1 MVLAP
6 NDKMLG
12 CSQVSD
18 KKFSNF
24 ENTAVIVRRGECSFQ
39 EKIVNVAVK
48 DAALMI
54 LVNSEDTLIP
64 LSSLEYEHVTTAAVS
79 VTLSDGEKLIEMV
92 KRRDELTGIELK
104 IETISLANQARTRL
118 QFLVDINAPV
128 AVYEEFKY
136 VMEQLEP
143 MVGTLDGL
151 LSMIWTEEYER
162 VGTVHSDAE
171 AKELMEFLPFCV
183 KQLSKW
189 SFASE
194 AALHASVAA
203 AVLQIQLWNNESQT
217 DSRKE
222 RLLVRTA
229 ARKLMESGYY
239 SHSFSLL
246 QKIPASSDNRS
257 DTSIQCM
264 LSFLKFLQGDVITS
278 LSETSA
284 CQTLKFDAGTP
295 SLKVA
300 EGAFNRLTKLERS
313 SHDEECLGLAAG
325 LVNDTNLAL
334 ACCYPN
340 ERTGTLSREFS
351 SEFTKEFFHSLV
363 MMGVFLDE
371 LGPFEESLR
380 FFGYAARMCPGDSTT
395 LELRQLLAVPVVF
408 SSQNELDLFIAE
420 LKSKLNIFTETLAIK
435 HELEERVVSPLE
447 IADESNEAALSITGP
462 VLRPEE
468 AAYLQYTITPPTMFI
483 GYQGVDVLPIQ
494 EAINRLRSLV
504 YPSLTSSFEPQ
515 NPDRSEETLIP
526 GDDHKR
532 RRVGFISSWFRSH
545 SVGKL
550 LLGVVQN
557 LDRAKFHVIIYRC
570 VHFLRDGDKISEL
583 FKHTADEYVELPET
597 QDPAVHILRQA
608 QLDIAI
614 FPELGMDEWTVLLSH
629 HRVAPIQCVFWG
641 HPITTGNPNIDYFI
655 SSEHFVSDNFDEPT
669 ESTPVN
675 EQLKLSGYRRSSF
688 SEQIV
693 LFRGLS
699 TIFTEPNPLTIESRE
714 ITRSRLYLPTNRR
727 LYVCPQTLMK
737 LHPAFDEALARI
749 LERDNKATIVLL
761 ASNTQLVWME
771 KVRRRFRQRFGR
783 HMLTLYST
791 PFHSEAASRH
801 WMRYIWARK
810 DLLYSSDIMK
820 IQLDNGIFVTSPVIT
835 LPAAQSVVHLAAGFL
850 RYMNASD
857 CIAKSLDE
865 YVHLAVSVAMDHQD
879 IRKRLLLHRNDIYQ
893 DVSTID
899 DWNTFLDTVY
909 PLH

>member
-629 HRVAPIQCVFWG
+629 HRVAPI
-641 HPITTGNPNIDYFI
+641 H
-655 SSEHFVSDNFDEPT
+655 
-669 ESTPVN
+669 
-675 EQLKLSGYRRSSF
+675 
-688 SEQIV
+688 
-693 LFRGLS
+693 

-749 LERDNKATIVLL
+749 VERDNKATIVLL